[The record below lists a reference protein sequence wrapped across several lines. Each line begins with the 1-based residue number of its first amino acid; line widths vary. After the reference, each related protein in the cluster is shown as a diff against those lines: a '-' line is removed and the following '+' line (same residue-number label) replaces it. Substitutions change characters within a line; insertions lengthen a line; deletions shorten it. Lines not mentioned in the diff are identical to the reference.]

1 MTVQIEMLKNLQKA
15 TKEYVK
21 KEKKRLE
28 NEAKVLEAV
37 LKGRTGGRG
46 IQAVNTKVVSS
57 VAVKDLAAYLS
68 GK

>member
-1 MTVQIEMLKNLQKA
+1 MAVQINMLKDLQKT

-28 NEAKVLEAV
+28 NEAQVLEAI

-57 VAVKDLAAYLS
+57 VAVKDMAAYLS